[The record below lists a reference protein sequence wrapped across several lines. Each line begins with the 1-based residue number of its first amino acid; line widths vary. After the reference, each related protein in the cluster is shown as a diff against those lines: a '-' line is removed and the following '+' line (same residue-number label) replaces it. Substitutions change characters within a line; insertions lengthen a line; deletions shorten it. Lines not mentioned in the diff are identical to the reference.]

1 MRYAKRDR
9 HLILRTMRRSARFLK
24 VLTIASSSMVC
35 TVCLTAFAAHHYL
48 YGQSTD
54 AAFPSGYDAVQAA
67 PASHK
72 VVFENAFVRVLQVTL
87 PPKGGTEPMHHHRW
101 PSLFLGYDTGGTTP
115 HIRYHRADG
124 KVVDQ
129 PSQTEPVHAGVW
141 SGNWMKPEPMHAIEV
156 VDPGKAGPG
165 TPPGWL
171 RVEIK
176 CAQ

>member
-1 MRYAKRDR
+1 
-9 HLILRTMRRSARFLK
+9 MRRPVGVIR
-24 VLTIASSSMVC
+24 VLTIVSSTIAC
-35 TVCLTAFAAHHYL
+35 AVCLGLFAAHHYL
-48 YGQSTD
+48 YGQSEG
-54 AAFPSGYDAVQAA
+54 AGFPERFDAVQAA

-87 PPKGGTEPMHHHRW
+87 PPKGTTEPMHHHRW

-115 HIRYHRADG
+115 HIRYHTPGG

-129 PSQTEPVHAGVW
+129 PGRTVPHHPGVW
-141 SGNWMKPEPMHAIEV
+141 GGHWMNPEPMHAIEV
-156 VDPGKAGPG
+156 VDPGDPPSGGPM
-165 TPPGWL
+165 GWL

>member
-1 MRYAKRDR
+1 MRQPAS
-9 HLILRTMRRSARFLK
+9 LIR
-24 VLTIASSSMVC
+24 VLTVAVSMMFC
-35 TVCLTAFAAHHYL
+35 AACLGLFVAHHYL
-48 YGQSTD
+48 YGQS
-54 AAFPSGYDAVQAA
+54 AALGFPDGYDAVKAA

-87 PPKGGTEPMHHHRW
+87 PPRGGTEPMHTHRW

-124 KVVDQ
+124 KVIDQ
-129 PSQTEPVHAGVW
+129 PSRTEPVHQGVW

-156 VDPGKAGPG
+156 VDPGKPGPG
-165 TPPGWL
+165 APPGWL

>member
-1 MRYAKRDR
+1 MIVSATALCALFLC
-9 HLILRTMRRSARFLK
+9 LI
-24 VLTIASSSMVC
+24 
-35 TVCLTAFAAHHYL
+35 TAQHYL
-48 YGQSTD
+48 YGQSGRD
-54 AAFPSGYDAVQAA
+54 GFPEGYDAVKAA

-87 PPKGGTEPMHHHRW
+87 PPQGASEPMHHHRW

-115 HIRYHRADG
+115 HIHYHRADG

-129 PSQTEPVHAGVW
+129 PSETEPEHAGVW
-141 SGNWMKPEPMHAIEV
+141 SAKWMKPEPMHAIEV
-156 VDPGKAGPG
+156 LDPGRPG
-165 TPPGWL
+165 VGAPPGWL